1 MAERLSE
8 EVLARRAGLPLKP
21 DPVTLRGRLVRLE
34 PLAPETDAP
43 ALFAAS
49 DGRALAVGARAC
61 EAYDPDSL
69 VWRYL
74 SLGPF
79 AELDPFRAYLENLA
93 AVPDSRAF
101 CVHDTPTGVPVGV
114 FTLMRNVP
122 ANLCIELGNIW
133 YGPVVQRSGVNLEA
147 TYLMLRHAFELGYRR
162 IEWKCN
168 SENERSRRSALRMG
182 FQFEGI
188 QEQHMIIKGRNR
200 DTAWYRMLD
209 REWPEIRPRLEA
221 LLAEI
226 TGSPPR

>member
-1 MAERLSE
+1 
-8 EVLARRAGLPLKP
+8 
-21 DPVTLRGRLVRLE
+21 
-34 PLAPETDAP
+34 
-43 ALFAAS
+43 
-49 DGRALAVGARAC
+49 
-61 EAYDPDSL
+61 
-69 VWRYL
+69 
-74 SLGPF
+74 
-79 AELDPFRAYLENLA
+79 
-93 AVPDSRAF
+93 
-101 CVHDTPTGVPVGV
+101 
-114 FTLMRNVP
+114 MRNVP